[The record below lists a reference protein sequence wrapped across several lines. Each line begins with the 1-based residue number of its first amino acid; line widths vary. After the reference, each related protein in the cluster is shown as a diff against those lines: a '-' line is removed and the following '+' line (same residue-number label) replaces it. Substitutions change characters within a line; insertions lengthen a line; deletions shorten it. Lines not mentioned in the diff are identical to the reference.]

1 MAGTIFIPL
10 CKCKKTVQASFWS
23 ENPFIITH
31 VDEAGKAYLHAS
43 KRRTIRP
50 AIYEKGV

>member
-1 MAGTIFIPL
+1 MQ
-10 CKCKKTVQASFWS
+10 KTFQASFLS

-31 VDEAGKAYLHAS
+31 DDQARKAHLHAS

>member
-1 MAGTIFIPL
+1 MAGTIIIPL
-10 CKCKKTVQASFWS
+10 CKYKKTFQASFLS

-31 VDEAGKAYLHAS
+31 VDEARKAHLHAS

-50 AIYEKGV
+50 AIYEKSV

>member
-1 MAGTIFIPL
+1 MAGTIIIPL
-10 CKCKKTVQASFWS
+10 CKCKKTFRASFLS

-31 VDEAGKAYLHAS
+31 VDQAKKAHLHAS
-43 KRRTIRP
+43 QRRTIRP